1 VKVVY
6 VYYGKVIYVL
16 RGRLFQYG
24 NMIGLQLTVEG
35 LLFATYE
42 CVEKGVK
49 CFGVVVVACVAQ
61 LVQDY
66 EFTKL
71 VGEKHYEY
79 R

>member
-1 VKVVY
+1 
-6 VYYGKVIYVL
+6 
-16 RGRLFQYG
+16 
-24 NMIGLQLTVEG
+24 MIGLQLAVEG
-35 LLFATYE
+35 LLFATNE
-42 CVEKGVK
+42 CVKKGVE

-61 LVQDY
+61 LVQNY